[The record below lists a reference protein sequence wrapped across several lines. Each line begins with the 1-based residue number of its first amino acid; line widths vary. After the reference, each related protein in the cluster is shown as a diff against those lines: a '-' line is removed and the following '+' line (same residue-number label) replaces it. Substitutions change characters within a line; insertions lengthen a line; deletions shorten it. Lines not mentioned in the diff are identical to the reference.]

1 MLSSEDRRKLESIER
16 RLRQDDPGLARAL
29 AAGPDGAPRRS
40 RTAELVVAG
49 VVTALLSLL
58 LLGPGVLIVGM
69 VLLLVG
75 LTFNGYRST
84 GG

>member
-1 MLSSEDRRKLESIER
+1 MLSSEDRRKLETIER
-16 RLRQDDPGLARAL
+16 RLRRDDPGLARAL
-29 AAGPDGAPRRS
+29 AAGPDGTPRRS
-40 RTAELVVAG
+40 RTAGLVVAG

-58 LLGPGVLIVGM
+58 LIGPGVLIVGM
-69 VLLLVG
+69 LMLLVG